1 LRPCRR
7 VAVRRGRPGPG
18 RRDPR
23 AHRRA
28 PRDGDGLTHPKALR
42 ERAVR
47 AIDDRRGALIKL
59 SLSLHGEPEIGYQER
74 KSAAKLTEFIEANG
88 FTVERKYK
96 DVETAYRGD
105 AAGRSKGPT
114 VAILTEYDALPD
126 IGHACGHNLI
136 AMMGTAAAIGVRAVL
151 DDLPGRLA
159 AIGTPAEEGG
169 GGKVALVRA
178 GGFADVDVAMMCH
191 PSSRTLAGRTSLASN
206 RVDVEFYGKAAHAAA
221 QPDKG
226 INALDGVIQTSNN
239 VNAMRQQLRP
249 EARVHGII
257 TSGGS
262 AANIIPEY
270 AMAKFSVR
278 ALDRRYQQEVLKRFV
293 ACAEG
298 AATATGTRLKITV
311 NENSGYENMVP
322 SQPIAD
328 RWAAHMRAMG
338 QPVRATSDWERRVA
352 TGMGN
357 VSPLLPAIHPSV
369 GIAPEGTPGQSI
381 AFRDAA
387 LTPVAHENALF
398 AAKGMALVALETLA
412 DPSLPDRPRAEF
424 HELRRQGVV
433 HG

>member
-1 LRPCRR
+1 MT
-7 VAVRRGRPGPG
+7 AT
-18 RRDPR
+18 
-23 AHRRA
+23 A
-28 PRDGDGLTHPKALR
+28 ALG

-47 AIDDRRGALIKL
+47 AIDARRADLVKL
-59 SLSLHGEPEIGYQER
+59 SLSLHADPEIGYQEHR
-74 KSAAKLTEFIEANG
+74 SAAKLTEFLEASG
-88 FTVERKYK
+88 FAVQRRYK
-96 DVETAYRGD
+96 DIETAYRGD
-105 AAGRSKGPT
+105 AAGTSKGPT

-151 DDLPGRLA
+151 DELPGRLA
-159 AIGTPAEEGG
+159 AVGTPAEEGG

-178 GGFADVDVAMMCH
+178 GGFADIDVAMMCH

-226 INALDGVIQTSNN
+226 INALDGVIQTFNN

-249 EARVHGII
+249 EARIHGII

-278 ALDRRYQQEVLKRFV
+278 ALDRRYQQDVLKRFI

-298 AATATGTRLKITV
+298 AAMSTGTKLKVTV
-311 NENSGYENMVP
+311 HENSGYENMVP
-322 SQPIAD
+322 SQPLAE
-328 RWAAHMRAMG
+328 RWATHMRALGQAVQTTADDERMG
-338 QPVRATSDWERRVA
+338 STD
-352 TGMGN
+352 MGN
-357 VSPLLPAIHPSV
+357 VSQILPAIHPYI
-369 GIAPEGTPGQSI
+369 GIAAEGTPGHST

-387 LTPVAHENALF
+387 ATPLAHENALF
-398 AAKGMALVALETLA
+398 AAKALALVAIDALTDGGLLE
-412 DPSLPDRPRAEF
+412 RAGVEF
-424 HELRRQGVV
+424 EERRKQGVV
-433 HG
+433 KGKS

>member
-1 LRPCRR
+1 MTDTKAIGERALR
-7 VAVRRGRPGPG
+7 AIE
-18 RRDPR
+18 D
-23 AHRRA
+23 RRA
-28 PRDGDGLTHPKALR
+28 DL
-42 ERAVR
+42 V
-47 AIDDRRGALIKL
+47 KL
-59 SLSLHGEPEIGYQER
+59 SLSLHADPEIAYQEHR
-74 KSAAKLTEFIEANG
+74 SAAKLADFIAASG
-88 FTVERKYK
+88 FTVQRPYK
-96 DVETAYRGD
+96 EVETAYRGD
-105 AAGRSKGPT
+105 ASGSGTGPT

-151 DDLPGRLA
+151 DELPGRLA

-191 PSSRTLAGRTSLASN
+191 PSSRTLSGRTSLASN
-206 RVDVEFYGKAAHAAA
+206 RVDVEFFGKAAHAAA

-226 INALDGVIQTSNN
+226 INALDGVIQTFNN

-249 EARVHGII
+249 EARIHGII
-257 TSGGS
+257 TNGGS

-298 AATATGTRLKITV
+298 AAAATGTKLKLTV
-311 NENSGYENMVP
+311 HENSGYENMVP
-322 SQPIAD
+322 SQPLAE

-338 QPVRATSDWERRVA
+338 QQVQTTLDDERMGS
-352 TGMGN
+352 TDMGN
-357 VSPLLPAIHPSV
+357 VSQILPAIHPYI
-369 GIAPEGTPGQSI
+369 GIAAEGTPGHST

-387 LTPVAHENALF
+387 ATPQAHENAIF
-398 AAKGMALVALETLA
+398 AAKALALTTIEVLA
-412 DPSLPDRPRAEF
+412 DPALLDRARADFE
-424 HELRRQGVV
+424 ERRKQGVV
-433 HG
+433 KGKA

>member
-1 LRPCRR
+1 MTATTLL
-7 VAVRRGRPGPG
+7 G
-18 RRDPR
+18 
-23 AHRRA
+23 
-28 PRDGDGLTHPKALR
+28 

-47 AIDDRRGALIKL
+47 AIDARRADLVTL
-59 SLSLHGEPEIGYQER
+59 SLSLHGEPEIGYQEHR
-74 KSAAKLTEFIEANG
+74 SAAKLTAFLEANG
-88 FTVERKYK
+88 FAVQRRYK
-96 DVETAYRGD
+96 DIETAYRGD
-105 AAGRSKGPT
+105 ASGTSKGPT

-151 DDLPGRLA
+151 DELPGRLA
-159 AIGTPAEEGG
+159 AVGTPAEEGG

-226 INALDGVIQTSNN
+226 INALDGVIQTFNN

-249 EARVHGII
+249 EARIHGII

-278 ALDRRYQQEVLKRFV
+278 ALDRRYQQEVLKRFI

-298 AATATGTRLKITV
+298 AAAATGTKLKVTV
-311 NENSGYENMVP
+311 HENSGYENMVP
-322 SQPIAD
+322 SQPLAE
-328 RWAAHMRAMG
+328 RWATHMRAMG
-338 QPVRATSDWERRVA
+338 QAVQTTADDERMGS
-352 TGMGN
+352 TDMGN
-357 VSPLLPAIHPSV
+357 VSQILPAIHPYIS
-369 GIAPEGTPGQSI
+369 IAAEGTPGHST

-387 LTPVAHENALF
+387 ATPGAHENALF
-398 AAKGMALVALETLA
+398 AAKALALVAIDALTDGGLLE
-412 DPSLPDRPRAEF
+412 RAGVEF
-424 HELRRQGVV
+424 EERRKQGVV
-433 HG
+433 KGKS